1 MKIYEQK
8 LIGAKSDPQTQQ
20 NGIRAITNKYNI
32 PIIID
37 KNNKK
42 LTSKNPKKEKK
53 TITKLQELY
62 KEYKTTKK
70 DKLINKMSKL
80 EYKYILQLKIK
91 HKI

>member
-8 LIGAKSDPQTQQ
+8 LIGAKSDPQTPQ

-37 KNNKK
+37 KK